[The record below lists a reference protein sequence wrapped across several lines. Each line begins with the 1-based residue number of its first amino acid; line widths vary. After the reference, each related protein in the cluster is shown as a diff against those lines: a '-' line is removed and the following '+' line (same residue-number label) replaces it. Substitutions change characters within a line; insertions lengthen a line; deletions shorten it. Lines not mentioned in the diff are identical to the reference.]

1 MNDGVTA
8 EATAAVTGE
17 ATAEWTAD
25 AVVVVVVEDLAVDFP
40 DRS

>member
-1 MNDGVTA
+1 MNNGVTA
-8 EATAAVTGE
+8 EAIAEVTGE

-25 AVVVVVVEDLAVDFP
+25 AVVVVADLAVDFP

>member
-8 EATAAVTGE
+8 EATAEVTGE

-25 AVVVVVVEDLAVDFP
+25 AVVVVADLAVDFP
-40 DRS
+40 LRP

>member
-1 MNDGVTA
+1 MNDGVTG
-8 EATAAVTGE
+8 EATAEVTGE

-25 AVVVVVVEDLAVDFP
+25 AVVVVADLAVVFP